1 MPDFQSA
8 LAASSNIAAS
18 CASGSPLQFILKV
31 ASRCNLNCSYC
42 YVYNKGDNTWQSRP
56 SIMPAAVFT
65 AAVGRI
71 RRSCQSSGQTVAQ
84 IVFHGGEPCLAG
96 AARLKA
102 WCREMRDGLRGVA
115 DPHFAIQTNGTLID
129 EEWIAV
135 FREEGIRIGVSMD
148 GPAAIHDAFR
158 VDHRGRGSHAA
169 VEEGLRALLDAGLS
183 PEVLSVI
190 PLNGDGLR
198 TYEYFRSLG
207 IRRIN
212 FLLPDYTHDTKRSAV
227 ADPRATPVADF
238 LMPIVEKWCRQ
249 DWEET
254 EIPLFR
260 QIAELVLGGPSR
272 WDQFGN
278 GPMGIVCVEADGAI
292 EGLDVLRVCG
302 DGMAAAGLSVLCD
315 DFERIAAASEL
326 HGRAIFEGISVPS
339 DCTGCPERD
348 TCGGG
353 YLPHRFSKERGFDNP
368 SIWCADILQLFGKM
382 RELLSVSVAE
392 TASRQAFL
400 RLKQLSNREG
410 DASSP

>member
-1 MPDFQSA
+1 MPDFQGA
-8 LAASSNIAAS
+8 LAGSSSIAAS
-18 CASGSPLQFILKV
+18 GASRSPLQFILKV

-71 RRSCQSSGQTVAQ
+71 RRSCQLSGQTVAQ

-115 DPHFAIQTNGTLID
+115 APHFAIQTNGTLID

-135 FREEGIRIGVSMD
+135 FREEEIRIGVSMD

-169 VEEGLRALLDAGLS
+169 VEDGRRSLLDAGLS

-190 PLNGDGLR
+190 PLSGDGLR

-212 FLLPDYTHDTKRSAV
+212 FLLPDYTHETKRSAV
-227 ADPRATPVADF
+227 PDPRATPVADF

-254 EIPLFR
+254 DVPLFR

-302 DGMAAAGLSVLCD
+302 DGMAAAGLSVLRD
-315 DFERIAAASEL
+315 DFEQIATASEF
-326 HGRAIFEGISVPS
+326 HGRAIFEGIQVPS
-339 DCTGCPERD
+339 ACIGCPERD

-353 YLPHRFSKERGFDNP
+353 YLPHRFSKERGFDNA
-368 SIWCADILQLFGKM
+368 SVWCADILQLFGKM
-382 RELLSVSVAE
+382 REMLSVSVAE

-400 RLKQLSNREG
+400 RLLSNREG
-410 DASSP
+410 EPSSP